1 MNKKAGAIIT
11 GVFGVAFLAAAVVV
25 FFLWQN
31 DVKYYEAQLAE
42 YVSALD
48 KAGKSMDGNS
58 GELNEAKQQIAQLE
72 ADLQA
77 YNEAIDKV
85 NAERVAAKEESEAK
99 EKAQEEAWNALT
111 DTQRAAITK
120 GIEKSKLTNYLLY
133 NSEEYAELY
142 TYLRDL
148 ASKGFVELS
157 KSEYNK
163 YKEVKTRMTE
173 LEAEAEA
180 ILGASGE

>member
-11 GVFGVAFLAAAVVV
+11 GIIGVAFLAAAVVV

-77 YNEAIDKV
+77 YKEAIDKV

-120 GIEKSKLTNYLLY
+120 GIEKSKVTNYLLY

-142 TYLRDL
+142 TYIRDL
-148 ASKGFVELS
+148 GEKGLVELS

-163 YKEVKTRMTE
+163 YKEVKARMVE
-173 LEAEAEA
+173 LETEAKNV
-180 ILGASGE
+180 LGASGE